1 MGLFDKLGKAMNRS
15 RKDALKDV
23 ETPTPAPKKVKLTP
37 KEQATK
43 DGEPWFTVIGVEID
57 PDNPRNGAFE
67 LDWNEHFPTMLREH
81 GLVGDT
87 DEDVVDIWFQD
98 LCKQIALETYEDDV
112 FGSNIITETKLEG
125 GKTEYK

>member
-1 MGLFDKLGKAMNRS
+1 
-15 RKDALKDV
+15 
-23 ETPTPAPKKVKLTP
+23 
-37 KEQATK
+37 
-43 DGEPWFTVIGVEID
+43 
-57 PDNPRNGAFE
+57 
-67 LDWNEHFPTMLREH
+67 MLREH